1 MSTPRLTESV
11 ISSQADVPS
20 ARRLVIKVGSSSLTT
35 LDGGISVDALNRLVD
50 AVAALRSR
58 GTEVVLV
65 SSGAIAAGL
74 APLRLSTR
82 PHDLATQQAA
92 AAVGQGLLLAHY
104 SRAFSTYGAT
114 VSQVL
119 LTVEDLI
126 RRTQYTN
133 ALRALEKLLSLDAVP
148 VVNENDAVATHE
160 IRFGDNDRL
169 AALTANLIR
178 ADGLILLSD
187 VDALYDGPPDEG
199 GRPVRTVSGPADLE
213 GVTLGRRGK
222 AGVGTGGMVT
232 KVEAAGITAHNG
244 IPAILTSA
252 GQASALFDGA
262 PVGTFFRATG
272 RRRGARSAWL
282 AHLAHVKGRVTIDD
296 GAVRAVV
303 EGRRSLLPAGITAVS
318 GEFEASDPVEIAGP
332 DGAVRARGLA
342 GFSSQELPQ
351 MLGRTTAELGRT
363 LGSDYE
369 RPVIHTDDMVRL
381 NVALS
386 ARESTGQ
393 AARAAAGS
401 PDGPEDAGAAQ
412 DARENA

>member
-1 MSTPRLTESV
+1 MSTPRLTQSA
-11 ISSQADVPS
+11 ISSRADITK

-35 LDGGISVDALNRLVD
+35 IDGGISVDALNQLVSSLQ
-50 AVAALRSR
+50 VLRER
-58 GTEVVLV
+58 GTEIILV

-74 APLRLSTR
+74 APLGLKTR

-104 SRAFSTYGAT
+104 TRAFAAYRTT

-133 ALRALEKLLSLDAVP
+133 ALRTLEKLLSLGAIP

-178 ADGLILLSD
+178 ADGLVLLSD
-187 VDALYDGPPDEG
+187 VDALYDGPPDQG
-199 GRPVRTVSGPADLE
+199 GQPVQTISGPEDLD

-232 KVEAAGITAHNG
+232 KVEAAQITTGNG
-244 IPAILTSA
+244 IPAFLTSA
-252 GQASALFDGA
+252 VNAGALFDGEQ
-262 PVGTFFRATG
+262 VGTFFQARG

-282 AHLAHVKGRVTIDD
+282 AHLANVKGRLVIDQ
-296 GAVRAVV
+296 GAAAAVV
-303 EGRRSLLPAGITAVS
+303 QRRRSLLPAGIVAVE
-318 GEFEASDPVEIAGP
+318 GEFEASDPVEVTDTEGR
-332 DGAVRARGLA
+332 VQARGLVA
-342 GFSSQELPQ
+342 YSSLELPE
-351 MLGRTTAELGRT
+351 MLGRSTAELGKER
-363 LGSDYE
+363 GPDYE
-369 RPVIHTDDMVRL
+369 RPVIHTDDMVR
-381 NVALS
+381 V
-386 ARESTGQ
+386 TV
-393 AARAAAGS
+393 
-401 PDGPEDAGAAQ
+401 
-412 DARENA
+412 

>member
-1 MSTPRLTESV
+1 MSTPRLTQSV
-11 ISSQADVPS
+11 IARREDITR
-20 ARRLVIKVGSSSLTT
+20 ARRLVVKVGSSSLTT
-35 LDGGISVDALNRLVD
+35 LDGGISVEALKALVAD
-50 AVAALRSR
+50 LQILQRR
-58 GTEVVLV
+58 GTEIVLV

-74 APLRLSTR
+74 SPLGLRTR

-92 AAVGQGLLLAHY
+92 AAVGQGLLLSHY
-104 SRAFSTYGAT
+104 AQAFSGYGTT

-133 ALRALEKLLSLDAVP
+133 ALRALEKLLSLGAVP

-178 ADGLILLSD
+178 ADGLVLLSD

-199 GRPVRTVSGPADLE
+199 GQPVPTVAGEEDLE

-232 KVEAAGITAHNG
+232 KVEAARITAANG
-244 IPAILTSA
+244 IPAMLTSA
-252 GQASALFDGA
+252 SNAARLFEGEE
-262 PVGTFFRATG
+262 VGTYFQARG

-282 AHLAHVKGRVTIDD
+282 AHLANVKGRLVIDE

-303 EGRRSLLPAGITAVS
+303 EGRRSLLPAGITGVS
-318 GEFEASDPVEIAGP
+318 GEFEASDPVEITDESGV
-332 DGAVRARGLA
+332 VRARGLVA
-342 GFSSQELPQ
+342 FSSEELPA
-351 MLGRTTAELGRT
+351 MLGRSTAELGES
-363 LGSDYE
+363 LGHDYE
-369 RPVIHTDDMVRL
+369 RPVVHTDDLVRIQQ
-381 NVALS
+381 S
-386 ARESTGQ
+386 
-393 AARAAAGS
+393 
-401 PDGPEDAGAAQ
+401 
-412 DARENA
+412 

>member
-11 ISSQADVPS
+11 ISGREDISR

-35 LDGGISVDALNRLVD
+35 LDGGISVEAVNALVD
-50 AVAALRSR
+50 DLQSLQRR
-58 GTEVVLV
+58 GTEIVLV

-74 APLRLSTR
+74 APLGLNVR

-92 AAVGQGLLLAHY
+92 AAVGQGLLLSHY
-104 SRAFSTYGAT
+104 SRAFSSYGTT

-133 ALRALEKLLSLDAVP
+133 ALRALEKLLSLGAVP

-178 ADGLILLSD
+178 ADALVLLSD

-199 GRPVRTVSGPADLE
+199 GQPVPTVRGEEDLH

-222 AGVGTGGMVT
+222 AGIGTGGMVT
-232 KVEAAGITAHNG
+232 KVEAARITATNG
-244 IPAILTSA
+244 IPAMLTSA
-252 GQASALFDGA
+252 AQAGALFRGEE
-262 PVGTFFRATG
+262 VGTYFQAQG

-282 AHLAHVKGRVTIDD
+282 AHLAHVKGRLVIDA

-303 EGRRSLLPAGITAVS
+303 QDRRSLLPAGITGVT
-318 GEFEASDPVEIAGP
+318 GDFEASDPVEITDA
-332 DGAVRARGLA
+332 DGVVRARGLTA
-342 GFSSQELPQ
+342 FSSEELPQ
-351 MLGRTTAELGRT
+351 MLGRTTAELGRS
-363 LGSDYE
+363 LGHDYE
-369 RPVIHTDDMVRL
+369 RPVVHTDDLVRL
-381 NVALS
+381 QQ
-386 ARESTGQ
+386 G
-393 AARAAAGS
+393 
-401 PDGPEDAGAAQ
+401 
-412 DARENA
+412 